1 MSPRL
6 RLILSVLALV
16 AVLMI
21 GTAGYMLLET
31 ERDLSLLEAAYM
43 TVITVSTVGF
53 TEVWELSPATRI
65 WTIGVI
71 AVGVGTV
78 SVAFTSLITLFV
90 GGDFRSMRER
100 RRMSATI
107 ENLRDHVIL
116 CGYGRMGSLA
126 LREIA
131 RDRVP
136 VVVVEIDTAAEGSLR
151 EAQVPYIVGD
161 ATDEDT
167 LKKAGVM
174 RARALVAVLRSD
186 ADNVFITLTARTLRS
201 DLPIIVRAEQPGT
214 EAKLKRAGA
223 TRVICPQV
231 MGATRIADV
240 LTRPNVVD
248 LVEMANKGVDLE
260 IDEYEVGAQSP
271 LVGKSLRESALR
283 ERTSASVVAVK
294 RANGETLF
302 NPGPDAVLGLGDTMV
317 LVGPAGVSSRL
328 DAL

>member
-1 MSPRL
+1 
-6 RLILSVLALV
+6 
-16 AVLMI
+16 MI